1 MKSANL
7 IKRIYQMLSRKQK
20 WNFMIIILIMIIS
33 AILSQLLPL
42 SIGKL
47 TDDLLNQ
54 ENIVFQSILPFL
66 LFILIIT
73 VLNEIIK
80 VIRRVI
86 VEDTCT
92 RCEKE
97 ARSNAVNSLLH
108 EPLNYFKKNTREN
121 HEKR

>member
-66 LFILIIT
+66 LFSLILLII
-73 VLNEIIK
+73 NF
-80 VIRRVI
+80 
-86 VEDTCT
+86 
-92 RCEKE
+92 
-97 ARSNAVNSLLH
+97 
-108 EPLNYFKKNTREN
+108 PLSIHYFM
-121 HEKR
+121 HP